1 MNKDWLGGRNGV
13 ESEEST
19 QIRVNRIAT
28 CEYHIIQLRTQYS
41 IGCSKQDPYS
51 LSFMEHNHRIRV
63 DLRDTQVIL
72 EQLMVDAVIRVF
84 AEIRFAFPHSFIVA
98 IISRKS
104 SPKSKPSVRSSPPS
118 LSSSAHPAD
127 RHDVS
132 RCLHASSRPSLG
144 LRAGIRGLQSGF
156 RLAERQFGGAGADGG
171 RLHVRSR

>member
-1 MNKDWLGGRNGV
+1 MVVKNKIYVACFHGIVSSHSRGPPRHPGDSGAADGGRRH
-13 ESEEST
+13 S
-19 QIRVNRIAT
+19 RL
-28 CEYHIIQLRTQYS
+28 C
-41 IGCSKQDPYS
+41 
-51 LSFMEHNHRIRV
+51 
-63 DLRDTQVIL
+63 RDSVCFLIL
-72 EQLMVDAVIRVF
+72 EQLMVDAVIRVS
-84 AEIRFAFPHSFIVA
+84 AEIRFAFPHSFILA